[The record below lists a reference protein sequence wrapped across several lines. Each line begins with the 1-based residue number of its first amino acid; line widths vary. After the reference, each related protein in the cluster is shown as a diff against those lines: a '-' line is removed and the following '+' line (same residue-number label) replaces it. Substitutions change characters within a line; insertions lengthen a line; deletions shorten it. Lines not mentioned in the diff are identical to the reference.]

1 MDQLLFIGYE
11 LSATLIPFFIVF
23 IIFHSRENHRK
34 ITPSRS
40 RNILTIV
47 FALYIFAVLYVT
59 GAGTLYDAL
68 LYRLELRPEEMN
80 LLPFSNGMDITAYLN
95 ILLFIPFGLLIPFIW
110 TGMDHPVSIVCSGIS
125 FSLLIELTQLLNRRR
140 TDIDDL
146 ILNTLGTLIGYVV
159 FKAITQAVKGRSNL
173 RAPSNWSLLTY
184 IAAIFL
190 GRFLL
195 FNDMGLAKSL
205 YGF

>member
-11 LSATLIPFFIVF
+11 LSTTLIPFFIVF
-23 IIFHSRENHRK
+23 IIFHSREKHRN

-47 FALYIFAVLYVT
+47 FAIYIFAVLYVT

-159 FKAITQAVKGRSNL
+159 FKAITQAVKGRSSL

-195 FNDMGLAKSL
+195 YNDMGLAKLL